1 MDIKLI
7 DFKVFSGRYKLAEKN
22 GTGIEFNLNN
32 GIIRYAG
39 EYLNYKRNGKGEE
52 YDSVGNLIFE
62 GEFLN
67 GKKKKEKKA
76 IIGLN
81 GVLFLKENNLNG
93 NKWTGIEYSSIFK
106 K

>member
-1 MDIKLI
+1 M
-7 DFKVFSGRYKLAEKN
+7 EK
-22 GTGIEFNLNN
+22 E
-32 GIIRYAG
+32 
-39 EYLNYKRNGKGEE
+39 
-52 YDSVGNLIFE
+52 
-62 GEFLN
+62 
-67 GKKKKEKKA
+67 KKEKKA